1 VSKTEESLSIKL
13 LTFWEFIKVSSEHYG
28 RESEFVSDCPNSVPC
43 TTSSVLSVH
52 EFLART
58 KITAIPHH
66 PYSPDFVPHDHSLFQ
81 KPNMALKRKRFNDI
95 ITIQTKLWA
104 ATAKLKTMHFSTCLK
119 QWQNFC
125 AYSIMFQGD

>member
-13 LTFWEFIKVSSEHYG
+13 LTFREFIKVSSEHYG
-28 RESEFVSDCPNSVPC
+28 RKSQYVSDCPNSVPC
-43 TTSSVLSVH
+43 TSSSVLSLH

-95 ITIQTKLWA
+95 IMIQAKPWA
-104 ATAKLKTMHFSTCLK
+104 ATTKLKNNALQYMP
-119 QWQNFC
+119 
-125 AYSIMFQGD
+125 